1 MAYLHHHS
9 SPAIVHGDLK
19 PSNVLLDEMMTAHVG
34 DFGFSRLM
42 ISAAA
47 QDDSTAGLG
56 DTSSTVIGS
65 IGYIAPEYGIGGRL
79 SLKGD
84 VYSYGILLLE
94 TITGKR
100 PTDPVFSQEGQSCS
114 TLQSWVGDAFPD
126 RLLEVID
133 RDLVEEITQEEEDE
147 HESHDLSETR
157 NAIKGNGIV
166 VWLAEIGMMC
176 SREAWQQRPT
186 MREVEASLEKLVAQI
201 L

>member
-1 MAYLHHHS
+1 MPES
-9 SPAIVHGDLK
+9 AIQIMMPLTDR
-19 PSNVLLDEMMTAHVG
+19 VL
-34 DFGFSRLM
+34 
-42 ISAAA
+42 
-47 QDDSTAGLG
+47 
-56 DTSSTVIGS
+56 
-65 IGYIAPEYGIGGRL
+65 YILITEYGIGGRL

-100 PTDPVFSQEGQSCS
+100 PTDPVFCS

-176 SREAWQQRPT
+176 SKEAWQQRPT
-186 MREVEASLEKLVAQI
+186 MREVEASLEQLVAKI